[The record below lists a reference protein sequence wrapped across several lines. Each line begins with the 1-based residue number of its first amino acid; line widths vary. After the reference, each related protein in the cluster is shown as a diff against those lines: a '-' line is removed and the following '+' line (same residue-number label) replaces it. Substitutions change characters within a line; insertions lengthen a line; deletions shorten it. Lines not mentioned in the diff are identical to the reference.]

1 MEISIFDV
9 LGPIMIGPSSSHTAG
24 AAKLAYTARKIVG
37 VPFHKVVFYLHG
49 SFAKTYHGHGT
60 DKALVAGALGL
71 KQDSEQLSNSFE
83 LAKQEGLFYSFEE
96 TELEGRHENTV
107 RMVFTADNGEIHE
120 VTGSSIGGGRILI
133 VNIDGCEVEIS
144 GDSPTLI
151 VTQYDKRGVIN
162 DISSV
167 LNTNNINIAVMKL
180 TRQGKGDI
188 ATTIIETDDD
198 IPPQVVKLIS
208 MLPHIISARAITL
221 KEN

>member
-1 MEISIFDV
+1 MNLFDI
-9 LGPIMIGPSSSHTAG
+9 LGPVMVGPSSSHTAG

-49 SFAKTYHGHGT
+49 SFAKTYRGHGT

-71 KQDSEQLSNSFE
+71 KQDSELLSRSFE
-83 LAKQEGLFYSFEE
+83 LAEKEGLSYSFVE

-107 RMVFTADNGEIHE
+107 RMVFTMDNGENHE

-167 LNTNNINIAVMKL
+167 LSSNNINIAVMKL

-188 ATTIIETDDD
+188 ATTIIETDDLISD
-198 IPPQVVKLIS
+198 RVVKLIS
-208 MLPHIISARAITL
+208 MLPNIISARAISL
-221 KEN
+221 KD

>member
-37 VPFHKVVFYLHG
+37 IPFHKVVFYLHG
-49 SFAKTYHGHGT
+49 SFAKTYRGHGT

-71 KQDSEQLSNSFE
+71 KQDSELLSRSFE
-83 LAKQEGLFYSFEE
+83 LAEKEGLSYSFVE

-107 RMVFTADNGEIHE
+107 RMVFTMDNGETHE

-144 GDSPTLI
+144 GDSPTLVI

-167 LNTNNINIAVMKL
+167 LSSNNINIAVMKL

-188 ATTIIETDDD
+188 ATTIIETDDLISD
-198 IPPQVVKLIS
+198 RVVKLIS
-208 MLPHIISARAITL
+208 MLPNIISARAISL
-221 KEN
+221 KD